1 MLDEATLLPEL
12 ELSPIAAPL
21 LARVT
26 DRPLITSLV
35 TLTVNVSVTVL
46 VPSVAVKVMEYDEV
60 VSKSKEPLVVMV
72 PSLET
77 LNLSLPVPDKEYETV
92 PSDSLTVVVVTEEPE
107 LAPSLI
113 EIELLA
119 NCMDKSKSVMLT
131 ENVSDT
137 VLVPSVAVKVME

>member
-26 DRPLITSLV
+26 DRALITSLV
-35 TLTVNVSVTVL
+35 TLTVNVSVTVV

-113 EIELLA
+113 
-119 NCMDKSKSVMLT
+119 
-131 ENVSDT
+131 
-137 VLVPSVAVKVME
+137 

>member
-1 MLDEATLLPEL
+1 
-12 ELSPIAAPL
+12 
-21 LARVT
+21 
-26 DRPLITSLV
+26 
-35 TLTVNVSVTVL
+35 
-46 VPSVAVKVMEYDEV
+46 
-60 VSKSKEPLVVMV
+60 MV

-92 PSDSLTVVVVTEEPE
+92 PSDSVTVVVVTEEPE

-131 ENVSDT
+131 ENVSVT
-137 VLVPSVAVKVME
+137 VLVPSVAVKVMEYDEVVS

>member
-21 LARVT
+21 LASET

>member
-137 VLVPSVAVKVME
+137 VLVPSVAVKVIE

>member
-35 TLTVNVSVTVL
+35 TLTVNVSVAVL